1 MSGAKHTP
9 PPELMRQAIKVV
21 LLSASNASLSEF
33 IREVKRFAKMCDKW
47 EKNGK

>member
-1 MSGAKHTP
+1 MSGAEHMP

-21 LLSASNASLSEF
+21 LLSASNVSLSEF
-33 IREVKRFAKMCDKW
+33 IEEVKRFTKMYDKW